1 MKKYIGKPT
10 EYVALIVG
18 NLIYA
23 LGFNLFLAQNNIAA
37 GGFGGLGLVVN
48 HFVPQ
53 ISVGTVVLVLS
64 IPAFI
69 WSFCVQGVK
78 YTLSALFS
86 TLAFSLFTDLFAF
99 LPNVTENKLMA
110 AACGG
115 ITYGLAA
122 AVLVRGR
129 VSGSGS
135 DLLGRLLV
143 TKFRSISLGTV
154 VIIIDVVVIA
164 LSVVAFKDLEG
175 AIYAGA
181 CIVLC
186 GYVTDAM
193 INGFNRAYT
202 FEIITNQDPNVI
214 ADKIWEKI
222 DRGVTL
228 VPVKG
233 MYKNE
238 ERNMLMVVVSRRQIY
253 DMKDIIREYAPDAF
267 VTLFS
272 TNEIMGEGFNGV
284 DVTVPIK
291 KLEEAENKKPE
302 K

>member
-1 MKKYIGKPT
+1 M
-10 EYVALIVG
+10 
-18 NLIYA
+18 
-23 LGFNLFLAQNNIAA
+23 
-37 GGFGGLGLVVN
+37 
-48 HFVPQ
+48 PQ

>member
-1 MKKYIGKPT
+1 MKKYIGKPI
-10 EYVALIVG
+10 EYLALLVG

-23 LGFNLFLAQNNIAA
+23 AGFNLFLAPNNIAA

-48 HFVPQ
+48 HYIPQ

-64 IPAFI
+64 IPIFI
-69 WSFCVQGVK
+69 WSFIVQGVK
-78 YTLSALFS
+78 YTLSAVFS
-86 TLAFSLFTDLFAF
+86 TLAFSLFTDLLSF
-99 LPNVTENKLMA
+99 LPNATENKFVAALCGGVSYGVA
-110 AACGG
+110 AA
-115 ITYGLAA
+115 I
-122 AVLVRGR
+122 LVRGR

-143 TKFRSISLGTV
+143 TKFRILSLGTF
-154 VIIIDVVVIA
+154 VIIVDIVVIA
-164 LSVVAFKDLEG
+164 LSVVAFRDIEG
-175 AIYAGA
+175 AIYAGI
-181 CIVLC
+181 CIAIC
-186 GYVTDAM
+186 GWVTDTM

-202 FEIITNQDPNVI
+202 FEVITKQDPKII

-228 VPVKG
+228 IPVKG

-238 ERNMLMVVVSRRQIY
+238 DRNMLMVVVSRRQVY
-253 DMKDIIREYAPDAF
+253 EMKDIIREYAPDAF
-267 VTLFS
+267 VTLFA

-291 KLEEAENKKPE
+291 KLEEEENRKN
-302 K
+302 